1 MKAIPVLM
9 YHQVCEDGT
18 FEPSEF
24 IVSASTFRR
33 QLHYMAEHGFSTPRI
48 SELLGQSWNSQDAR
62 KPVLLTFDDGYL
74 NNYQVAFPILQEF
87 GFTALISLVADP
99 RVRTNSWDAVKGI
112 VEAPLMTPQ
121 HIREM
126 AAHGIEF
133 ASHSYGHKSLPSL
146 NDDQLMVEVVRSKET
161 IEDLLGKKV
170 EAMVYP
176 YGDVDA
182 LVKRVVREAGYQCA
196 FATHSGPL
204 DFYGDLFEIRRM
216 LIENNADVLYLRWML
231 SGGKKAFMW
240 GVSLA
245 KKLFGNHHPFQS
257 EFLLGT

>member
-24 IVSASTFRR
+24 IVSASMFRR
-33 QLHYMAEHGFSTPRI
+33 QLQYMAEHGFWTPRI
-48 SELLGQSWNSQDAR
+48 NDLLSGLWHAQKSR
-62 KPVLLTFDDGYL
+62 TPVLLTFDDGYL

-87 GFTALISLVADP
+87 GFTALISLVANP
-99 RVRTNSWDAVKGI
+99 RIHTNSWDTVKGI
-112 VEAPLMTPQ
+112 REVPLMTPQ

-133 ASHSYGHKSLPSL
+133 ASHSYAHRSLPNL
-146 NDDQLMVEVVRSKET
+146 NDDELMVELVRSKET
-161 IEDLLGKKV
+161 IEDLLGKRI

-182 LVKRVVREAGYQCA
+182 RVKSMVREAGYQCG

-204 DFYGDLFEIRRM
+204 DFYDDMFEIRRM
-216 LIENNADVLYLRWML
+216 LIGNNADALYLWWML

-240 GVSLA
+240 GVGLT
-245 KKLFGNHHPFQS
+245 KKIFGRHNAFQS
-257 EFLLGT
+257 ELLLGM